1 MLYELRVKRKERFMN
16 KSVAEKRAEEL
27 RLLIN
32 KYSRQYYEEN
42 ESDISD
48 FEFDELMNELKEI
61 EAQFPELV
69 TPDSPTH
76 RVGGTAGGQF
86 EKVEHVVP
94 MESLQDL
101 FSEAELIDFGTKLK
115 RAYPE
120 ISFVTE
126 PKIDGLS
133 VALEYADG
141 VFVRGATRGDG
152 VVGEN
157 VTANLKTIKAVPLRL
172 TQPIPY
178 LVVRGE
184 VFMPRNSFFKLI
196 EQQEKEGEK
205 VFKNPRNAASGSL
218 RQKNPAITASR
229 NLSIYVFNIQQIQG
243 AEIRTHAESLEL
255 LKSLGFNV
263 IPDFVV
269 TEDIEGAMEVIRD
282 IGSKRESLPFD
293 IDGAVVKVNQLSL
306 RESIGRTSKFP
317 KWAAAF
323 KYPPEEKET
332 LLKDIEINVG
342 RTGILTPTAIL
353 EPVLLGGTTVSRAS
367 LHNEDYIKERDIR
380 IGDSVI
386 VRKAG
391 DIIPEVV
398 KVSKT
403 GESSVDYV
411 YPTVCPSCGSPAVRE
426 EDEAATRCVN
436 PDCPAQLLRGLIH
449 FCSRDAMDI
458 EGLGEAV
465 LATFTER
472 GMLNGIADIYKLK
485 AEEISVIPGMGKKS
499 AENLLSAVERSKANP
514 LSRLVNALGIR
525 NIGQK
530 ASKLLAARFKTMDA
544 LMNATKEDILSI
556 EGFGE
561 IMVESV
567 VQFFSLPH
575 VRELIAELSSLNLN
589 MTEPEEAGKD
599 NRFAG
604 MTFVL
609 TGTLSKYKRDEA
621 SEIIESFGG
630 KVSSSVSKKTSV
642 VLAGEDA
649 GSKLTKANELGVKVI
664 SEEEF
669 EQMIS

>member
-1 MLYELRVKRKERFMN
+1 
-16 KSVAEKRAEEL
+16 
-27 RLLIN
+27 
-32 KYSRQYYEEN
+32 
-42 ESDISD
+42 
-48 FEFDELMNELKEI
+48 
-61 EAQFPELV
+61 
-69 TPDSPTH
+69 
-76 RVGGTAGGQF
+76 
-86 EKVEHVVP
+86 
-94 MESLQDL
+94 
-101 FSEAELIDFGTKLK
+101 
-115 RAYPE
+115 
-120 ISFVTE
+120 
-126 PKIDGLS
+126 
-133 VALEYADG
+133 
-141 VFVRGATRGDG
+141 
-152 VVGEN
+152 
-157 VTANLKTIKAVPLRL
+157 
-172 TQPIPY
+172 
-178 LVVRGE
+178 
-184 VFMPRNSFFKLI
+184 MPRNSFFKLI

-243 AEIRTHAESLEL
+243 AEVRTHAESLEL

-403 GESSVDYV
+403 GENSVDYV